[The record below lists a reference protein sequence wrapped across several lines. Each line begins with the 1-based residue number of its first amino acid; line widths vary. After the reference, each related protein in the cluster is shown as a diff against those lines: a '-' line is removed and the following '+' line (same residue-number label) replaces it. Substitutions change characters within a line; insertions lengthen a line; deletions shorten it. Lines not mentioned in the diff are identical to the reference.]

1 MMKERENIKQRTR
14 CMLYAMKTWERI
26 AYSIKLEAFDPHHP
40 SIHQNRG
47 SENIAVQK
55 RCHWRKPVRLAV
67 KLTGKKMAAIDW

>member
-47 SENIAVQK
+47 SENIGVN
-55 RCHWRKPVRLAV
+55 L
-67 KLTGKKMAAIDW
+67 